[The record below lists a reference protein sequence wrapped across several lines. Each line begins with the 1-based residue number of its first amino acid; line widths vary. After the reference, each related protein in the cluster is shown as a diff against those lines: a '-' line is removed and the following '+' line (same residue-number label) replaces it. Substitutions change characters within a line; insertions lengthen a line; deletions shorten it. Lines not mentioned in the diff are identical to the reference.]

1 MCSSFEDM
9 LIFPNFTV
17 AFDEEMAWLCNAQQ
31 WFFICAEDT
40 EYPRWTMYHSAS
52 GNQHCSSAETR
63 KGECVTNTRKVHEA

>member
-17 AFDEEMAWLCNAQQ
+17 TFDEEMACLCNAQQ

-40 EYPRWTMYHSAS
+40 EHPRWIMYYSAS

>member
-31 WFFICAEDT
+31 
-40 EYPRWTMYHSAS
+40 
-52 GNQHCSSAETR
+52 
-63 KGECVTNTRKVHEA
+63 